1 MLLPKKKKT
10 PSVELVRGFILVY
23 HMPNIQK
30 YLWGKVSGLTE
41 DQQLVADSDGHT
53 MCCALPG
60 SGKSH
65 TMVALADNLV
75 NTDPTYKLLLITF
88 TKAAAEELNERLGQ
102 KIKGSG
108 KYRAKAATFD
118 SVFGQQLR
126 NGSRNTKRTLV
137 GGEQY
142 NFLERAMRH
151 AGLSMDIEEAMNAID
166 TYGRMLKPEP
176 ISGKG
181 SNPGWLIYLAYSEL
195 LKKNN
200 CQDFNLI
207 ARSAYLGVQNGT
219 LPPWDATHILV
230 DEFQDTSDM
239 QYAWIQIHG
248 EMGAKIVVV
257 GDDDQSIYSWRG
269 AAGYQNMVNFQRDF
283 NAVGY
288 VLKMCFRCRPEILAA
303 AKRVI
308 EYNEDRVYKDMVSG
322 REEGGIVK
330 VKGYL
335 TAADEFQ
342 GMVEAITS
350 DNRQWAVLGR
360 TNRILDEAEGYL
372 KMHAIPYRRLGGK
385 KLWDDNVANIVLK
398 LLWSLVRPRDTRF
411 IGEILGWLGEDEEAI
426 QMVTQG
432 LSQKRCSFGDFMP
445 PAWLNWRHSSE
456 QLHLHWKDWGS
467 DTATKSDLNV
477 RVKVIVDFLK
487 TQRGGKSREARLIE
501 LVGDILINL
510 KVEGGFVDRVELL
523 SKNLAPSQKGGD
535 EETERGVV
543 TLSSLHSSKGLQWEQ
558 VWICGANQGV
568 CPSNNSLEEE
578 STGGVPEERRLFYV
592 GMTRAVDELYLSFN
606 SDPDSSGTA
615 KKKEPSQFLAEGFP
629 EELASVEEKL
639 QLLAK
644 QRKDEEQEES
654 A

>member
-1 MLLPKKKKT
+1 M
-10 PSVELVRGFILVY
+10 
-23 HMPNIQK
+23 
-30 YLWGKVSGLTE
+30 SGLTE

-75 NTDPTYKLLLITF
+75 NKDPSYKLLLITF
-88 TKAAAEELNERLGQ
+88 TKAAAEELNERLAQ
-102 KIKGSG
+102 KIQGNG

-118 SVFGQQLR
+118 SVFGQQVR
-126 NGSRNTKRTLV
+126 NGGRSTKRTLV

-151 AGLSMDIEEAMNAID
+151 AGLSMEIDEAMNAID

-176 ISGKG
+176 IGGKS
-181 SNPGWLIYLAYSEL
+181 SNSGWLIYQAYSDL

-269 AAGYQNMVNFQRDF
+269 AAGYQNMVNFQGDF
-283 NAVGY
+283 NAIGY
-288 VLKMCFRCRPEILAA
+288 VLKKCFRCRPEILAA

-322 REEGGIVK
+322 REEGGIVNL
-330 VKGYL
+330 KGYL

-342 GMVEAITS
+342 GMIEAITS

-372 KMHAIPYRRLGGK
+372 KLHDIPYRRLGGK

-398 LLWSLVRPRDTRF
+398 LLWSLVRPKDTRF
-411 IGEILGWLGEDEEAI
+411 ISEILGWLGEDEEAI

-432 LSQKRCSFGDFMP
+432 LAKKRCSFGDFMP
-445 PAWLNWRHSSE
+445 PAWLDWQHSSE
-456 QLHLHWKDWGS
+456 QLHLHWKDWGT
-467 DTATKSDLNV
+467 DTNTKSDLNV

-487 TQRGGKSREARLIE
+487 THRGGKGREARLIE
-501 LVGDILINL
+501 LVGDILNNL
-510 KVEGGFVDRVELL
+510 NVEGGFVDRVELL
-523 SKNLAPSQKGGD
+523 SKNLAPSPKGVD
-535 EETERGVV
+535 EDTERGVV

-558 VWICGANQGV
+558 VWICGSNQGV
-568 CPSNNSLEEE
+568 CPSNNSLEED

-615 KKKEPSQFLAEGFP
+615 KKKEPSQFLVEGFP
-629 EELASVEEKL
+629 EELAQVEEKL
-639 QLLAK
+639 ELLAK
-644 QRKDEEQEES
+644 QRKDEEQE
-654 A
+654 AA